1 MLPSALPQSCQ
12 YLRAGIKTIAVRKS
26 LWRAGIGFSPVNIV
40 CMRWAWAHLLKVFWI
55 SCGITSQKVRV
66 GQLTRKIHLSVLQVW
81 LSQKEGFFG
90 FFWFEPSK
98 PLANWLESWVSTG
111 WNSLCLC
118 FINEKSS
125 PRQKGSVDDDHFVM
139 PVQQNEK
146 ISNQDP
152 AQAEGT
158 KPLLLLYCLKEYC
171 FILFIY
177 LRLSLED
184 WNHLKLNN
192 EHWRN

>member
-1 MLPSALPQSCQ
+1 MKSRDWIFPSEYCVYEVGLSTSFKSILDIVWNNIPKGQGGAVNQKNPPQCTPG
-12 YLRAGIKTIAVRKS
+12 LA
-26 LWRAGIGFSPVNIV
+26 FS
-40 CMRWAWAHLLKVFWI
+40 
-55 SCGITSQKVRV
+55 
-66 GQLTRKIHLSVLQVW
+66 KI
-81 LSQKEGFFG
+81 G

-158 KPLLLLYCLKEYC
+158 KPLLLLHCLKEYC